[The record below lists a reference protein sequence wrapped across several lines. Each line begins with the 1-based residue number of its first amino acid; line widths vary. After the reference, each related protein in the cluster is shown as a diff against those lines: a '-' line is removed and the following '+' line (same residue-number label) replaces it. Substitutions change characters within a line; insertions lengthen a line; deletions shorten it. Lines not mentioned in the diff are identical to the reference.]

1 MTNEFGRNMYM
12 EDSKLKKKEYN
23 PALGDVVKIKRD
35 IYSDRVD
42 YCISGMHFFTVA
54 MLQRKRSSADG

>member
-1 MTNEFGRNMYM
+1 M